1 MSFWTSIRDTVESV
15 ASVAGNL
22 VAPGSSIITSHLT
35 SKGSQEQLNSPL
47 GLLAQAG
54 SSYIGMGGTFGATT
68 TDPATGI
75 VSGGQAGVADAAGPG
90 LTFDSTGEIVAN
102 EIGATEVAGSL
113 AGSADAASASAISA
127 VTDAEFS
134 TASSLMKS
142 GMSAVEAA
150 KNALGSK
157 ATGSLVNG
165 LIGAL
170 ATGAGSL
177 AQAKAAT
184 GSGQAL
190 AAASKQAAGVL
201 APAITNAAG
210 IQSEA
215 AKTAAGTLGTA
226 ATQGAATQAAGAT
239 SAANTLA
246 GAATQASGIQSQ
258 QALASGQQ
266 LAAGY
271 TGAAGQEVAGYR
283 AAEDIARQ
291 TLAQQTANQRPY
303 MEAGTKS
310 LTTLSEGL
318 KPGGQYNRP
327 FTMADAQNSAA
338 YQFALQQGKEAIGN
352 ASAAGGLQL
361 SSANIQSLGKFAE
374 GTAAQYEQ
382 QAFDQWMAQ
391 NNLSLGALQQMVNT
405 GQISTNQLQGA
416 LAQAGISME
425 TFESNIGR
433 AQSSGTLGAAG
444 ATANAG
450 QQSAAYQAGGINQA
464 AGATAAGQE
473 KAANYTAGGIT
484 GAANAAAAGDVSSA
498 GYLAGGMTGAANAT
512 AQGITGAAN
521 AINAGNIAGA
531 NALSSG
537 ATAIGNQIAKSNVF
551 SNIPQTP
558 TYTLATGPGV

>member
-1 MSFWTSIRDTVESV
+1 MSFWTSIRDTVESA
-15 ASVAGNL
+15 ASIAGNYF
-22 VAPGSSIITSHLT
+22 VPGSSAITSHLT
-35 SKGSQEQLNSPL
+35 SKGSQQQLNSPL
-47 GLLAQAG
+47 GIIGQLG
-54 SSYIGMGGTFGATT
+54 SSYVGAGGTFGSTT
-68 TDPATGI
+68 TDPVTGI

-90 LTFDSTGEIVAN
+90 LTFDSTGEVVAN
-102 EIGATEVAGSL
+102 DIGATEVAGSL
-113 AGSADAASASAISA
+113 AGAADAASTSAINA
-127 VTDAEFS
+127 VTDSEFA

-142 GMSAVEAA
+142 GMSAIDAA
-150 KNALGSK
+150 KQALGGN
-157 ATGSLVNG
+157 ATGSLING

-201 APAITNAAG
+201 APAITSAAG
-210 IQSEA
+210 LQSDA
-215 AKTAAGTLGTA
+215 AKNAAGTLGAA
-226 ATQGAATQAAGAT
+226 ATK
-239 SAANTLA
+239 SAS
-246 GAATQASGIQSQ
+246 TQASGAIGAADTLANKSIQAGLLQSQ
-258 QALASGQQ
+258 QALAAGQK
-266 LAAGY
+266 LATGY
-271 TGAAGQEVAGYR
+271 GDAAAQEVAGYR
-283 AAEDIARQ
+283 AAEDMARQ
-291 TLAQQTANQRPY
+291 TLAQQTANQQPY
-303 MEAGTKS
+303 MQAGTQALS
-310 LTTLSEGL
+310 TLGEGL

-327 FTMADAQNSAA
+327 FTMADAQNSEA
-338 YQFALQQGKEAIGN
+338 YKFALQQGKEAIGN

-361 SSANIQSLGKFAE
+361 SSSNIQSLGKFAE
-374 GTAAQYEQ
+374 GIAAQYEQ

-405 GQISTNQLQGA
+405 GQISTNQLQSA
-416 LAQAGISME
+416 LAQAGVSME
-425 TFESNIGR
+425 TFESNTGR
-433 AQSSGTLGAAG
+433 AQAAGTLGAAS
-444 ATANAG
+444 ALANAG
-450 QQSAAYQAGGINQA
+450 QQSAAYQAGGITQA

-498 GYLAGGMTGAANAT
+498 GYLAGGMTGAANVT

-537 ATAIGNQIAKSNVF
+537 ATAIGNQIAKNNVF